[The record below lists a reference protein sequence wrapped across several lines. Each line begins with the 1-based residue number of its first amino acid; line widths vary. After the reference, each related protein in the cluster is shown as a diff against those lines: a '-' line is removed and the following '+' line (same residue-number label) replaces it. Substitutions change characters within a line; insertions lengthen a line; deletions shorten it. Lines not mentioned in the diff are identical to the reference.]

1 MSSPT
6 IELRDP
12 TGRLLSDT
20 TPPTIAISSS
30 KSKLYGSQTA
40 QLQFTLSE
48 SSSDFTASDIAVTG
62 GTLSNFTGSGA
73 AYSAT
78 FVPTAAGRLNPVI
91 SVASGTFSDAA
102 GNFNAD
108 GNDSNNRL
116 VLQADTNAIV
126 STNVLSGNAALAFD
140 GGASGVM
147 VLTGNNTN
155 SGPISIG
162 SGTLQIGDGGTG
174 GSLGSGPVVNQGT
187 LAIDR
192 SDTLT
197 LPNVISG
204 SGSFVQSGSGT
215 VILAGINT
223 YTGPT
228 TVSSGKLSINGA
240 ITGGGIVTVG
250 PGASLGGSGSVAGP
264 TTLSSGATLSPGN
277 SPGTFTFGNGLT
289 LASGSTFS
297 AEINGTAAG
306 TLYDQVV
313 VVGSVN
319 LSGATL
325 SLTLGYTPA
334 AGDTFTI
341 INNDGTDSVVGTF
354 SGLPE
359 GGVVSVGAQQF
370 QISYVGLTG
379 NDVTLKTVCFARG
392 TLIQTAYGPVP
403 VEDLQIHDRL
413 SFYVEPTSSDCA
425 KVKWIGRQTFHPA
438 MAELVD
444 YLPIKISANAL
455 GPGQP
460 FQDLYVSPDHAIL
473 FDGTLIHAKVL
484 VNGSSVIQMTEWSGD
499 VEYFH
504 IETANHELVYANG
517 VPAETFIDNVSR
529 KQFDNYAEFEAMHPN
544 APMMTE
550 LDIPR
555 VLFRRQL
562 SIQTLQR
569 FNALEEVWGARY
581 RPTDVATESV

>member
-1 MSSPT
+1 
-6 IELRDP
+6 
-12 TGRLLSDT
+12 
-20 TPPTIAISSS
+20 
-30 KSKLYGSQTA
+30 
-40 QLQFTLSE
+40 
-48 SSSDFTASDIAVTG
+48 
-62 GTLSNFTGSGA
+62 
-73 AYSAT
+73 
-78 FVPTAAGRLNPVI
+78 
-91 SVASGTFSDAA
+91 
-102 GNFNAD
+102 
-108 GNDSNNRL
+108 
-116 VLQADTNAIV
+116 
-126 STNVLSGNAALAFD
+126 
-140 GGASGVM
+140 
-147 VLTGNNTN
+147 
-155 SGPISIG
+155 
-162 SGTLQIGDGGTG
+162 LQIGDGGTG

-341 INNDGTDSVVGTF
+341 INNDGSDGVVGTF

-359 GGVVSVGAQQF
+359 GGAVSVGAQQF

-379 NDVTLKTVCFARG
+379 NDVTLKTVCFVRG
-392 TLIQTAYGPVP
+392 TLIQTACGPVP
-403 VEDLQIHDRL
+403 VEDLQINDRL
-413 SFYVEPTSSDCA
+413 SFYVEPTLSDCA

-444 YLPIKISANAL
+444 YLPVKISANAL

-460 FQDLYVSPDHAIL
+460 FKELYVSPDHAIL

-484 VNGSSVIQMTEWSGD
+484 VNGTSVVQVTEWEGN

-504 IETANHELVYANG
+504 IETENHELLYANG
-517 VPAETFIDNVSR
+517 APTETFIDNVSR
-529 KQFDNYAEFEAMHPN
+529 RQFDNYAEFEAMYPH

-562 SIQTLQR
+562 STRTLQR
-569 FNALEEVWGARY
+569 LNALEAIWVERNRSIG
-581 RPTDVATESV
+581 VATEPV